1 MDPTAACP
9 VPAEASL
16 AALEAEGRALDEV
29 LHGLHGR
36 WWELPTRLP
45 AWSVRELLGHVV
57 RGVDR
62 IRAYLEEPTP
72 PAALTDWLGYWTPSD
87 GAEAEQVAE
96 RAKGYAAL
104 YEPDELVTMW
114 TDLRQRSVELA
125 RAAAPDVVI
134 PSVIAPL
141 RLDHYLTSRVLEVTV
156 HGLDLRDAL
165 GLEQVA
171 TPPALEVTC
180 AVLDGLLGGERP
192 AALAN
197 DPIGFVLA
205 ATGRVSFSDDRLPV
219 LS

>member
-1 MDPTAACP
+1 M
-9 VPAEASL
+9 PAEASL

-29 LHGLHGR
+29 LHGLRGR

-45 AWSVRELLGHVV
+45 AWTVRDLLGHVV

-62 IRAYLEEPTP
+62 IRVYLEEPTP
-72 PAALTDWLGYWTPSD
+72 PAPLTDWLGYWAPTGDAGP
-87 GAEAEQVAE
+87 EEVAQ
-96 RAKGYAAL
+96 RAKVYAAL
-104 YEPDELVTMW
+104 YEPAELVAMW
-114 TDLRQRSVELA
+114 TDLRQHSVTLA
-125 RAAAPDVVI
+125 ATTPPHRVI

-165 GLEQVA
+165 ALEQVA
-171 TPPALEVTC
+171 TPQALEVTC
-180 AVLDGLLGGERP
+180 AVLDGLLGGARP
-192 AALAN
+192 PGLAH